1 MNTVPLA
8 FEIFGEQHG
17 GCPLLILHGFFAS
30 SRNWRTIARQLAAKR
45 RVYVLDMRNHGLS
58 PQAENMD
65 YPAMAADV
73 HSFMNR
79 HGIETAHLLGHSMG
93 GKIAMWFALNHP
105 QRVVELVVADISP
118 VGYQHNFDRTIDA
131 LKSLPICDLG
141 NRSQAL
147 EWLEPAIADLSYR
160 QFLLQNLLFQDGL
173 YNWRINLDYFHANA
187 PHIVGFPDT
196 AGIEPY
202 PRLATFLSGEDSA
215 YIVRDAI
222 YRLFPQASISE
233 ISGAGHWLH
242 IDAPQQFCREV
253 ETCLN
258 E

>member
-1 MNTVPLA
+1 MGSVQLA
-8 FEIFGEQHG
+8 FELFGEQHG
-17 GCPLLILHGFFAS
+17 DCPLLILHGFFAS
-30 SRNWRTIARQLAAKR
+30 SRNWRSIARKLADKR

-58 PQAENMD
+58 PQAETMD

-105 QRVVELVVADISP
+105 KQVDKLLVADISP
-118 VGYQHNFDRTIDA
+118 VDYQHSFDHTIRA
-131 LKSLPICDLG
+131 LKSLPISDLG

-147 EWLEPAIADLSYR
+147 EWLAPAIADLNYR
-160 QFLLQNLLFQDGL
+160 QFLLQNLLFQDGQ
-173 YNWRINLDYFHANA
+173 YNWRVNLDYFHANA
-187 PHIVGFPDT
+187 PQIVGFPDV

-202 PRLATFLSGEDSA
+202 ARPALFLSGEDSG

-222 YRLFPQASISE
+222 YRLFPKAAISE
-233 ISGAGHWLH
+233 IAGAGHWLH
-242 IDAPQQFCREV
+242 IDAPQRFCQEV
-253 ETCLN
+253 DECLSA
-258 E
+258 